1 MAKEN
6 KTKYALLGVLSLG
19 PASGYDIK
27 KYCDASIAH
36 FWNEN
41 YGHIYPVLRQ
51 LETEGLVDRKTEMNE
66 GKARHVYHMTEKG
79 RTVFLDWLAV
89 PSETPPT
96 RYEFL
101 LKMYFS
107 SEIPTSTVTARL
119 EESKDFC
126 GKLLG
131 TYQCIADHMRQA
143 MERDPAC
150 RHKTRFQLATV
161 LYGIRDIQAKLAWCE
176 DCLTMLKEEMP

>member
-51 LETEGLVDRKTEMNE
+51 MEAEGLVGRKTEMNE
-66 GKARHVYHMTEKG
+66 GKARHVYHMTEQG
-79 RTVFLDWLAV
+79 RTALLDWLAV
-89 PSETPPT
+89 PSETPST

-107 SEIPTSTVTARL
+107 SEIPTSTVIGRL
-119 EESKDFC
+119 EESKVFC
-126 GKLLG
+126 DNLLG

-143 MERDPAC
+143 MENNPAC

-161 LYGIRDIQAKLAWCE
+161 LYGIRDVQAKIAWCE

>member
-27 KYCDASIAH
+27 KYCDGSIAH

-51 LETEGLVDRKTEMNE
+51 METEGLVDRRTEMNE

-79 RTVFLDWLAV
+79 QTAFREWLAI
-89 PSETPPT
+89 PSESPPT

-107 SEIPTSTVTARL
+107 SEIPDSIVMERL
-119 EESKDFC
+119 EGSRRFC
-126 GKLLG
+126 GELLG

-161 LYGIRDIQAKLAWCE
+161 LYGIRDVQAKLAWCE
-176 DCLTMLKEEMP
+176 DCLTLLKEERP

>member
-27 KYCDASIAH
+27 KYCDVSVAH

-51 LETEGLVDRKTEMNE
+51 LEEEGLVDRQTEMSE

-79 RTVFLDWLAV
+79 RTALHDWLSL
-89 PSETPPT
+89 PSESPPT

-107 SEIPTSTVTARL
+107 SEIPTSVVTERL
-119 EESKDFC
+119 EESKVFC
-126 GKLLG
+126 GKLIE

-143 MERDPAC
+143 MAQDPAC

-161 LYGIRDIQAKLAWCE
+161 LYGIRDVQAKLAWVD